1 MMTKV
6 TQAHIDQ
13 RREDIVRA
21 ARELFSSKGW
31 QSTSMQEVASEAGI
45 STGAVYRYFAG
56 KEELLL
62 AVFQRAT
69 DLMQEQFDNAAMQP
83 TVLETFREIGLGV
96 LTDPECGNPQL
107 QLEVSL
113 AGAYDRE
120 VWGQQQQAFTANTL
134 ARIEGLVEAAQAR
147 DEIGRDLN
155 AATLAQL
162 LYVLVPGISA
172 LRLQSAD
179 EPDVAAMLDMVITL
193 LSRSKEGSPPP
204 NA

>member
-13 RREDIVRA
+13 RRDDIVSS
-21 ARELFSSKGW
+21 ARDLFSKKGW

-45 STGAVYRYFAG
+45 STGAVYRYFAS

-69 DLMQEQFDNAAMQP
+69 DLMQEQFDKAATQP
-83 TVLETFREIGLGV
+83 TVLGTIRSVGELV
-96 LTDPECGNPQL
+96 LMDPECGNPQM

-113 AGAYDRE
+113 ASSHDSD
-120 VWGQQQQAFTANTL
+120 VWGLQQRDFTASVL
-134 ARIEGLVEAAQAR
+134 SQVEGLVVAAQENG
-147 DEIGRDLN
+147 EIATDLDS
-155 AATLAQL
+155 ALIAQL
-162 LYVLVPGISA
+162 LYTMVPGISA
-172 LRLQSAD
+172 LRLQMAE
-179 EPDVAAMLDMVITL
+179 EPDVPAILDLMVTL
-193 LSRSKEGSPPP
+193 LARSKEGAALP

>member
-13 RREDIVRA
+13 RRDDIVRA

-45 STGAVYRYFAG
+45 STGAVYRYFAS

-69 DLMQEQFDNAAMQP
+69 DLMQEQFDKAATQA
-83 TVLETFREIGLGV
+83 TVLGTIRSVGELV
-96 LTDPECGNPQL
+96 LMDPECGNPQM

-113 AGAYDRE
+113 ASSHDSE
-120 VWGQQQQAFTANTL
+120 VWGPQQRDFTASVL
-134 ARIEGLVEAAQAR
+134 SQVEGLVRAGQ
-147 DEIGRDLN
+147 DSGEIASDLDSG
-155 AATLAQL
+155 LVAQL
-162 LYVLVPGISA
+162 LYLLVPGISA
-172 LRLQSAD
+172 LRLQTVE
-179 EPDVAAMLDMVITL
+179 EPDVPAILDLMITL
-193 LSRSKEGSPPP
+193 LARSKEGATPS